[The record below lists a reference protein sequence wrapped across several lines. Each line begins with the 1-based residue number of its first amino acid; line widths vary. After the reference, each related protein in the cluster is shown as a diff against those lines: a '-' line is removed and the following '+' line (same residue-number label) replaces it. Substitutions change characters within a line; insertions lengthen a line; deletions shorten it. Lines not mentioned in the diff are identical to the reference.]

1 MQTVYFL
8 VFTLVGGVLAVF
20 ASAGWSSYTEH
31 KLPGTHTL
39 FRWLLAGT
47 LTSGLAAYA
56 WLFGAGGDPS
66 AVLSSVGDAL
76 NVQEVVKTL
85 STAVHTTSEAVESAT
100 GATAAAAAAAAEVT
114 GVASAVVASVKESA
128 GELTL
133 GMPTF

>member
-8 VFTLVGGVLAVF
+8 VFTLLGGLLAVF
-20 ASAGWSSYTEH
+20 ASAGWTSYTQH
-31 KLPGTHTL
+31 KLPDTHSL

-66 AVLSSVGDAL
+66 AILTSVGDAL
-76 NVQEVVKTL
+76 DMKEVVKTL
-85 STAVHTTSEAVESAT
+85 STAVHST
-100 GATAAAAAAAAEVT
+100 GDTAAAAAAATAAAATAAAET
-114 GVASAVVASVKESA
+114 VASGVASVKESA
-128 GELTL
+128 AEMTL

>member
-8 VFTLVGGVLAVF
+8 VFTLLGGVLAVF

-31 KLPGTHTL
+31 KLPDTHVL

-66 AVLSSVGDAL
+66 AILASVGDAL
-76 NVQEVVKTL
+76 DVKGVVSTL
-85 STAVHTTSEAVESAT
+85 SSAVQSTGNTVAEATESVSTAATKVAAV
-100 GATAAAAAAAAEVT
+100 GAVAAAAAAAAKDAAAEM
-114 GVASAVVASVKESA
+114 
-128 GELTL
+128 TL

>member
-8 VFTLVGGVLAVF
+8 VFTLLGGLLAVF
-20 ASAGWSSYTEH
+20 ASAGWTSYTQH
-31 KLPGTHTL
+31 KLPDTHSL

-66 AVLSSVGDAL
+66 AILTTVGDAL
-76 NVQEVVKTL
+76 DMKEVVKTL
-85 STAVHTTSEAVESAT
+85 STAVHSTGDTASAA
-100 GATAAAAAAAAEVT
+100 ATAAAAVAVAAADTAAS
-114 GVASAVVASVKESA
+114 VAASVKESA
-128 GELTL
+128 NEMTL

>member
-8 VFTLVGGVLAVF
+8 VFTLLGGVLAVF
-20 ASAGWSSYTEH
+20 ASAGWTSYTEH

-66 AVLSSVGDAL
+66 AVLASMGDAL
-76 NVQEVVKTL
+76 DMKEVVKTL
-85 STAVHTTSEAVESAT
+85 STAVHSTGDTAAAT
-100 GATAAAAAAAAEVT
+100 TAAAAAAAEAAAS
-114 GVASAVVASVKESA
+114 VATSVKEA
-128 GELTL
+128 AEMTL